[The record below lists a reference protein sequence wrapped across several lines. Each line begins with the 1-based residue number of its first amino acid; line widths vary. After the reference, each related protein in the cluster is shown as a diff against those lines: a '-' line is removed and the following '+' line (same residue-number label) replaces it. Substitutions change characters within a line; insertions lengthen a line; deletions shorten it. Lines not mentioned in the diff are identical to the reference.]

1 MGGLGGDGGED
12 DPPNRRRRACASCLR
27 AACTSD
33 AAAKPQSGSEPGI
46 EAEAASAEEVGMR
59 PMRWLQSKHSE
70 PSTHTLY
77 CDPGPPSS
85 QTPSLAY
92 EQVLEQSA
100 ARVPQSMQ
108 SVPMSQELNSEPRPP
123 SSQPPSVEYVHVF
136 VQISA
141 TTTLETAIATAAT
154 RRMRRIDV
162 ILWPIVL
169 RSTQSVS
176 QFHGPAPR
184 SPHRLS
190 VRLRQSRSTQVPS
203 TRSRGLLNCRK

>member
-1 MGGLGGDGGED
+1 
-12 DPPNRRRRACASCLR
+12 
-27 AACTSD
+27 
-33 AAAKPQSGSEPGI
+33 
-46 EAEAASAEEVGMR
+46 MR
-59 PMRWLQSKHSE
+59 CLQSKQSE

-154 RRMRRIDV
+154 RRMRRIEV

-169 RSTQSVS
+169 LGRSCFVQ
-176 QFHGPAPR
+176 HIADG
-184 SPHRLS
+184 
-190 VRLRQSRSTQVPS
+190 STVS
-203 TRSRGLLNCRK
+203 TRRTDKSMCLARGLAYGTAPPGLLLEVKRSGSVGYGCTV

>member
-1 MGGLGGDGGED
+1 MGGLGGDGGEY

-33 AAAKPQSGSEPGI
+33 AAAKPQSGSDPGI

-59 PMRWLQSKHSE
+59 PMRCLQSKQSE

-154 RRMRRIDV
+154 RRMRRIEV
-162 ILWPIVL
+162 ILWPITG
-169 RSTQSVS
+169 RSCFIWADRASFNTVSQSV
-176 QFHGPAPR
+176 
-184 SPHRLS
+184 
-190 VRLRQSRSTQVPS
+190 
-203 TRSRGLLNCRK
+203 